1 MNQIKKQNIKEYDDE
16 EVRSIFEEI
25 TWRDKEIDRL
35 TSILSKYRERNILN
49 KTPKQYATLIFWCA
63 LFLIVS
69 FLPAFNYGRNLW
81 QTFAYYLNQFLWSIK
96 DWWY

>member
-1 MNQIKKQNIKEYDDE
+1 MKYDQEEIK
-16 EVRSIFEEI
+16 SIFDEI

-35 TSILSKYRERNILN
+35 TSVLSKHRHKSILN
-49 KTPKQYATLIFWCA
+49 KTPKEYGFIIFWSV

-69 FLPAFNYGRNLW
+69 FLPAWNYSRNLW
-81 QTFAYYLNQFLWSIK
+81 QTIAYYINKFLWSIK